1 MLNFYLFLFL
11 ALASTVDAGA
21 WSRSKG
27 EGFTMTSLQVTA
39 PSFTEPASF
48 YYSNFSEF

>member
-1 MLNFYLFLFL
+1 MLNFYLLLFL

-27 EGFTMTSLQVTA
+27 EGFTMTSIDDIYTSDSPQLH
-39 PSFTEPASF
+39 
-48 YYSNFSEF
+48 